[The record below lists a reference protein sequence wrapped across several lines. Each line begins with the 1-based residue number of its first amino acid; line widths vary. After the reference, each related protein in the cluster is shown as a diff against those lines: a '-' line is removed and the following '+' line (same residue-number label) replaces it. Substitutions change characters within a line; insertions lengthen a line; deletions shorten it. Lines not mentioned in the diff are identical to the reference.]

1 MDSCIF
7 SSYMKYICFIS
18 LCFSLFGCV
27 LKPPIE
33 LLNITQQHKIVAI
46 ESIKCFE
53 ITMKE
58 KNKLMADTT
67 GKYYLSAEKILQ
79 NQLQTLPYL
88 STVSY
93 INIGKDST
101 LAFSKRQNYFP
112 VTADA
117 YLEIQINIAE
127 NQTDLAAEMISG
139 VITALITN
147 RSRVSTKYLCI
158 GTLYA
163 QLYDKEHNIL
173 DEYVISGQGNNQK
186 DFIQTTIKQLVR
198 ELPYQKRF
206 YKP

>member
-1 MDSCIF
+1 
-7 SSYMKYICFIS
+7 
-18 LCFSLFGCV
+18 
-27 LKPPIE
+27 
-33 LLNITQQHKIVAI
+33 
-46 ESIKCFE
+46 
-53 ITMKE
+53 MKE